1 MDSNT
6 VTAGATVV
14 LAVITIWYA
23 ISTYKL
29 LKETQV
35 ARKINTIEK
44 KLEKV
49 YSPMEEALTRFDL
62 TKKNLESDG
71 GSLLSNIGVS
81 FDELNNQF
89 LQIKRNYGHIIFKDT
104 LVIQYHKQAC
114 EAKRQFDADPRK
126 PKYEIFIAKVG
137 LLHHQISNRIKEN
150 IGKIEAVEGEIS
162 MNDKENEKKAWDEFW
177 GVLITILGT
186 YFVAYPIAKDYVE
199 MVIINKQPAEVFI
212 TLLKISVIS
221 WFTVMFSIIV
231 LGYLCFKFL
240 LPRIEK
246 H

>member
-6 VTAGATVV
+6 VTAGATAV

-23 ISTYKL
+23 ISTHKL

-35 ARKINTIEK
+35 ARKINAIEK

-62 TKKNLESDG
+62 IKENLS
-71 GSLLSNIGVS
+71 SPLSNIGVH

-104 LVIQYHKQAC
+104 LVIQFYNQVC
-114 EAKRQFDADPRK
+114 EAKRQFDADPSSR
-126 PKYEIFIAKVG
+126 PKYDIFIANVG

-150 IGKIEAVEGEIS
+150 IRKIEDVEGEIS
-162 MNDKENEKKAWDEFW
+162 MSDKENKKESWDKFW
-177 GVLITILGT
+177 ELLIAILGI
-186 YFVAYPIAKDYVE
+186 YFMAYTIAKDYVE
-199 MVIINKQPAEVFI
+199 MVIINNQSPEVFQK
-212 TLLKISVIS
+212 LLI
-221 WFTVMFSIIV
+221 FSGINFFILMV
-231 LGYLCFKFL
+231 SLLALGYLIFKFFL
-240 LPRIEK
+240 LPRLK
-246 H
+246 KP